1 MNRSQHISESLP
13 FAIFLTLSGGF
24 MDAYSYICRGNVF
37 ANAQTGNILLMGV
50 NLSMGNFSL
59 AIRYLFPI
67 IAFTLGIAI
76 AEIIR
81 HKFENNERFHWR
93 QCVILS
99 EILILFTVA
108 FIPQSLN
115 LMANSLTSLVCGVQV
130 QSFRRLNGGVYATTM
145 CIGNLRTA
153 THYFCD
159 YCYSKEK
166 SDIKNALLYFIVIV
180 IFALG
185 AVIGNFFVGIYREKA
200 IIISSLILLIGLIY
214 MNFSMKNKS

>member
-1 MNRSQHISESLP
+1 
-13 FAIFLTLSGGF
+13 
-24 MDAYSYICRGNVF
+24 
-37 ANAQTGNILLMGV
+37 
-50 NLSMGNFSL
+50 
-59 AIRYLFPI
+59 
-67 IAFTLGIAI
+67 
-76 AEIIR
+76 
-81 HKFENNERFHWR
+81 
-93 QCVILS
+93 
-99 EILILFTVA
+99 
-108 FIPQSLN
+108 
-115 LMANSLTSLVCGVQV
+115 MANSLTSLVCGVQV

-166 SDIKNALLYFIVIV
+166 SDIKNAFLYFIVIV

-214 MNFSMKNKS
+214 LNLSAKVN

>member
-1 MNRSQHISESLP
+1 
-13 FAIFLTLSGGF
+13 
-24 MDAYSYICRGNVF
+24 MDAYSYVCRGNVF

-50 NLSMGNFSL
+50 NLSTGNFSL

-81 HKFENNERFHWR
+81 HKFENNEMFHWR

-99 EILILFTVA
+99 EVLILFTVA

-115 LMANSLTSLVCGVQV
+115 LMANSLISFVSGAQA
-130 QSFRRLNGGVYATTM
+130 QGFRRLNGGAYATTM
-145 CIGNLRTA
+145 CTGNLRTA

-159 YCYSKEK
+159 CCYSKEK
-166 SDIKNALLYFIVIV
+166 SDIKNAFLYFIVIV

-200 IIISSLILLIGLIY
+200 IIISSLILLIDLIY
-214 MNFSMKNKS
+214 MNFSKKARVN